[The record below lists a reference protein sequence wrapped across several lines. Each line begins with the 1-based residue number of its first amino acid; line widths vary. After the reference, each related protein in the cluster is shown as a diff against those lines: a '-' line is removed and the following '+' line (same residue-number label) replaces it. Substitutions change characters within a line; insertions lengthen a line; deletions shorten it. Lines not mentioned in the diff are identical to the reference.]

1 MLPNT
6 RFLVLSAVILAALG
20 GVVHAQQVLDL
31 KVGVIDVNRALN
43 LSDAGQRSKKVLL
56 AAKAQKESE
65 LRAKESD
72 LKKMADELRTNIMLT
87 ESARGQREQELRNRD
102 AELRHQVQEAQRE
115 LQEQERKLTDSIL
128 TELRTVIG
136 LVSQEKKLDFV
147 LEARA
152 AETILF
158 SRLKFV
164 DITDEV
170 ITRYNKIQAGKP

>member
-1 MLPNT
+1 MTFRT
-6 RFLVLSAVILAALG
+6 RFLVLLTVLLPALG
-20 GVVHAQQVLDL
+20 GFARAQQALDL

-43 LSDAGQRSKKVLL
+43 LSDAGERSKKVLL

-65 LRAKESD
+65 LKAKESD
-72 LKKMADELRTNIMLT
+72 LKKMAEELRTNIMLT
-87 ESARGQREQELRNRD
+87 DAARGQREQELRNREV
-102 AELRHQVQEAQRE
+102 ELRQHVQEAQRE

-128 TELRTVIG
+128 SELRTVIA

-164 DITDEV
+164 DITNEV
-170 ITRYNKIQAGKP
+170 IARYNKIQAGKP